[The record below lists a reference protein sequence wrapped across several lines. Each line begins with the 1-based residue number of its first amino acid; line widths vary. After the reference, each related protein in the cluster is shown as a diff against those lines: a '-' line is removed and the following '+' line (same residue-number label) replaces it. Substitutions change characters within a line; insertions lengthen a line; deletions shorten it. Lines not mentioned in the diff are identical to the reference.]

1 MNKNISIK
9 ILTGI
14 MLALAPTGALA
25 QSALSQLGTE
35 SGIETAAIAAQLQAA
50 RTADAAPSVTAETA
64 AKLTNVFKD
73 LLVKGFPGV
82 EWQGLRAGARYVRV
96 PLRLATCP
104 GGVSYSAMLPI
115 GAVTLPGS
123 PERDP
128 NQASFFILERS
139 GEWVKPGAR
148 YSAHISLT
156 GKDVLAGCSALDA
169 KSFLPWNVNQA
180 SLMIQ
185 TCLNHAYPADG
196 GYQVRAEAARF
207 GSRLCPNGDGAA
219 CRAIVEVVGI
229 KITVSG
235 RILTSDTVLN
245 DLKSTLD
252 QRGNKLMGFETTLE
266 NTSN

>member
-1 MNKNISIK
+1 MNKNTSIK

-14 MLALAPTGALA
+14 ILALTSTGALA
-25 QSALSQLGTE
+25 QSALSQLGAE
-35 SGIETAAIAAQLQAA
+35 SGIETAAISSQLQAA
-50 RTADAAPSVTAETA
+50 RSADAGPSVTAETT
-64 AKLTNVFKD
+64 AKLTNAFTD
-73 LLVKGFPGV
+73 LLKKGFPGV
-82 EWQGLRAGARYVRV
+82 EWQRLRVGARYVRV

-104 GGVSYSAMLPI
+104 GGVSYNALLPI

-128 NQASFFILERS
+128 NQASSFILERS
-139 GEWVKPGAR
+139 GEWVKPDAR
-148 YSAHISLT
+148 YSAPISLI
-156 GKDVLAGCSALDA
+156 GKDVLANCSALDA

-196 GYQVRAEAARF
+196 GYQVRAQPARF
-207 GSRLCPNGDGAA
+207 GSRLCPDGAGTA
-219 CRAIVEVVGI
+219 CRAIIEVIGI

-235 RILTSDTVLN
+235 RILASDSVLS

-252 QRGNKLMGFETTLE
+252 QRGDKLMGFETTLE
-266 NTSN
+266 NVAN